1 MTTEERDTFI
11 KEILRLLPEEGLIE
25 LNELIDNNTIT
36 EESLN
41 NLLKKYNINSADALK
56 NTMENK

>member
-1 MTTEERDTFI
+1 MTTEERDAFI
-11 KEILRLLPEEGLIE
+11 KGILRLLPEEGLIE

-41 NLLKKYNINSADALK
+41 NLLKKYNIDPADALK